1 MVDLE
6 LEFESRKCPCLR
18 WKLRDV
24 LEQEQTLEVRL
35 PEGMPDIGS
44 ILGAWGQ
51 CILRGKEWRT
61 DEVSVSGG
69 VMVWVLYLPAEGG
82 EPRSVE
88 AWLGL
93 RPRWGLSDSHRE
105 GTIRTCWKLN
115 SADAR
120 MLSARKLMVRVN
132 VGILAEALEP
142 MEAAVLT
149 PGEVPED
156 VQLLR
161 REYPVMLPREAGEKT
176 FQLEQ
181 SFSMPQGSPPP
192 SQILYCRLTPQVT
205 EQKVASGRAVF
216 RGTGQCHLL
225 YQGEDGGVHTA
236 DLELGFSQLEDL
248 EQTLDQDPR
257 LDVLLA
263 VTNLEPEL
271 QDGQLHLKVGMAAQY
286 LAYDQA
292 LLELVEDAYSPV
304 REVTVNTEPLD
315 METLLD
321 SGSRQLQP
329 EAEISGQRLLDAAV
343 YTEHPRVRHSGD
355 QVQLEL
361 PGRVQ
366 ALVYDEEGKL
376 SAVNVPWQ
384 EQWELDADGKV
395 AVHAQVTSEGSPQI
409 SGMPGQFRVTPE
421 LEVQTRSVAPM
432 GTPMVTG
439 LSLGQQRTPDPGR
452 PSLVL
457 KRPAGASLWDLA
469 KASGSTVTA
478 ICQANQITQEP
489 GDDRLLLIPVV

>member
-18 WKLRDV
+18 WNLRDV
-24 LEQEQTLEVRL
+24 QEQEQTLEVRL
-35 PEGMPDIGS
+35 PEEMPDIGS
-44 ILGAWGQ
+44 ILGTWGQ
-51 CILRGKEWRT
+51 CVLRGKEWRS
-61 DEVSVSGG
+61 DEINVSGG
-69 VMVWVLYLPAEGG
+69 VMVWVLYLPADGS

-88 AWLGL
+88 AWLGM
-93 RPRWGLSDSHRE
+93 RPRWGLSDAHRE

-120 MLSARKLMVRVN
+120 MLSARKMMVRVN
-132 VGILAEALEP
+132 VGVLAEALEP
-142 MEAAVLT
+142 MEAELFV

-161 REYPVMLPREAGEKT
+161 REYPVMVPREAGEKT

-181 SFSMPQGSPPP
+181 TFSMPQGSPPP
-192 SQILYCRLTPQVT
+192 EQILYCRLTPQVT
-205 EQKVASGRAVF
+205 EQKVVSGRAVF
-216 RGTGQCHLL
+216 KGTGQCHLL
-225 YQGEDGGVHTA
+225 YRGEGGVHAA

-248 EQTLDQDPR
+248 EQTPDQDPQ
-257 LDVLLA
+257 LDLMLA

-304 REVTVNTEPLD
+304 RELTMNTEPLD
-315 METLLD
+315 MQTLLD

-355 QVQLEL
+355 KAQLEL
-361 PGRVQ
+361 TGRVQ

-376 SAVNVPWQ
+376 SAMSAPLQ

-395 AVHAQVTSEGSPQI
+395 DVHARVTAEGRPQI
-409 SGMPGQFRVTPE
+409 SGTPGQYRVTPE
-421 LEVQTRSVAPM
+421 LEVQTRWVAPW

-439 LSLGQQRTPDPGR
+439 LSLGQQRTPDPSR

-457 KRPAGASLWDLA
+457 KRPGNASLWELA
-469 KASGSTVTA
+469 KASGSTVKA
-478 ICQANQITQEP
+478 ICDANRITQEP
-489 GDDRLLLIPVV
+489 GDDRLLLIPIP